1 MDRQSQ
7 VPVPAA
13 DQNDQRRL
21 LHLLYEAAPVSYQ
34 PQSYA
39 STPLSYFTCPN
50 PNPSAADAAAGVNPF
65 DVRDHR
71 IATPYAMPVAGGIGL
86 APYYNIA
93 GGQVQEFPA
102 LPFHVDPSS
111 YGPVSCPLSSSHFF
125 ELEPFINLLL
135 WVGLR
140 FIRGAIDTKVKVK
153 DLETKKSKVIEG
165 GAAAESVKICTVC
178 NVVCNSDKVF
188 ASHLA
193 GEKHANKMKA
203 TGIIPKVKD
212 VETKKSK
219 VIQGGAAAESVRICK
234 LCNVVCNSDK
244 VFASH
249 LAGEKHIM
257 KVNRCSTV
265 LEYILVCMSATGT
278 KTKFKDLETKKSKV
292 IQGGVAAESVRV
304 CTLCDVVC
312 NSDKVFASHL
322 AGEKHIIKHCTLQA
336 QGRLS
341 ISPSVVSPSN
351 VKPGNSTNE
360 TIFPAC
366 TSSLTSVS
374 GTAPWIEQP
383 LYCEICNISC
393 NSEDVLN
400 KHKMG
405 KKHKKNLEKL
415 QETFTEKPTNAQVV
429 DLQMEY
435 AAAFEETENK
445 TGAAFEQDLET
456 KRRKVLEEGAATDA
470 VRGCYLCNVVCNSQK
485 VFDIHIAG
493 QKHKAMVKKQQE
505 ILTSKS

>member
-1 MDRQSQ
+1 MYILIRT
-7 VPVPAA
+7 
-13 DQNDQRRL
+13 
-21 LHLLYEAAPVSYQ
+21 YQ
-34 PQSYA
+34 M
-39 STPLSYFTCPN
+39 N
-50 PNPSAADAAAGVNPF
+50 
-65 DVRDHR
+65 
-71 IATPYAMPVAGGIGL
+71 
-86 APYYNIA
+86 
-93 GGQVQEFPA
+93 
-102 LPFHVDPSS
+102 
-111 YGPVSCPLSSSHFF
+111 
-125 ELEPFINLLL
+125 
-135 WVGLR
+135 
-140 FIRGAIDTKVKVK
+140 
-153 DLETKKSKVIEG
+153 
-165 GAAAESVKICTVC
+165 
-178 NVVCNSDKVF
+178 
-188 ASHLA
+188 
-193 GEKHANKMKA
+193 A
-203 TGIIPKVKD
+203 TGTIPKVKD

-219 VIQGGAAAESVRICK
+219 VIQGGAAAGSVRICK

-257 KVNRCSTV
+257 K
-265 LEYILVCMSATGT
+265 MSATGT

-322 AGEKHIIKHCTLQA
+322 AGEKHIIKA

-341 ISPSVVSPSN
+341 NSPSMVSLN
-351 VKPGNSTNE
+351 NAKPGNSTNE
-360 TIFPAC
+360 TNFPAC
-366 TSSLTSVS
+366 TSSMTSGS
-374 GTAPWIEQP
+374 HAAPWMVQP

-429 DLQMEY
+429 DVQMENP
-435 AAAFEETENK
+435 AAFEETDNK
-445 TGAAFEQDLET
+445 TGPAFEQDLET
-456 KRRKVLEEGAATDA
+456 KRRKVLEQGAAADA
-470 VRGCYLCNVVCNSQK
+470 IRGCYLCNVVCNSQK

>member
-21 LHLLYEAAPVSYQ
+21 HHLLYEAAPVSYQ

-39 STPLSYFTCPN
+39 SPPLSYFTCPN

-71 IATPYAMPVAGGIGL
+71 IATPYAMTVAGGIGL
-86 APYYNIA
+86 APYYNMA
-93 GGQVQEFPA
+93 GGQAQEFPA

-111 YGPVSCPLSSSHFF
+111 YGP
-125 ELEPFINLLL
+125 
-135 WVGLR
+135 
-140 FIRGAIDTKVKVK
+140 IRVAIDTKVKVK
-153 DLETKKSKVIEG
+153 DLEMKKSKVIQG

-188 ASHLA
+188 TSHLA
-193 GEKHANKMKA
+193 GEKHAIKMKA
-203 TGIIPKVKD
+203 TGTIPKVKD

-257 KVNRCSTV
+257 K
-265 LEYILVCMSATGT
+265 MSATGT

-312 NSDKVFASHL
+312 NSDKAFASHL
-322 AGEKHIIKHCTLQA
+322 AGEKHVLKA

-341 ISPSVVSPSN
+341 NSPSMISP
-351 VKPGNSTNE
+351 NE

-366 TSSLTSVS
+366 TSGSH
-374 GTAPWIEQP
+374 TAPWIVQP

-415 QETFTEKPTNAQVV
+415 QETFTEKPTNDQVV
-429 DLQMEY
+429 DLQMENPVV
-435 AAAFEETENK
+435 FEETENK
-445 TGAAFEQDLET
+445 TGPALEQDLET
-456 KRRKVLEEGAATDA
+456 KRRKVLEQGAAADA
-470 VRGCYLCNVVCNSQK
+470 IRGCYLCNVVCNSQK
-485 VFDIHIAG
+485 VLDIHIAG